1 MNKKGFTLIELLA
14 VIVILAVVMLI
25 GTISVNNVKLRIDK
39 NMFEEKLGSIVTAAK
54 NYGADNKSLIKESKF
69 PPAPSLAGYTN
80 MKYVLVSV
88 YDLIKA
94 DYLTTDEATEASN
107 LYNPSNCIS
116 SSKGCKT
123 VLHYADGSSID
134 NLKLVVYLANNVRA
148 YACIPVDSSYGSV
161 ATNNLIILQESCTG
175 SGASLTC
182 EEFEASNLYCK

>member
-54 NYGADNKSLIKESKF
+54 NYGADNKSLIKASSKK
-69 PPAPSLAGYTN
+69 ASSLAGYTN
-80 MKYVLVSV
+80 MQYVLVSV

-107 LYNPSNCIS
+107 LSNSSNCIS

-134 NLKLVVYLANNVRA
+134 NLKLVVYLANNVRT

-161 ATNNLIILQESCTG
+161 ATDNLRILQESCTG
-175 SGASLTC
+175 SGASLAC